1 MIFVSLIHIFTL
13 FIKVA
18 KTTYRGHDL
27 RELYRTLTNRCVHST
42 TNGLPFTS
50 TVFCSSSRGFRDRY
64 RKSLEQ
70 KNKTI
75 CIDTTR
81 VSENMFGFV
90 VIGWTEPLIS
100 HSLSPPVP
108 FFYVA
113 QHIPPAAFVFAQ
125 HINLVWNLRW
135 SQYLTE
141 TCIYTHTHT
150 PSPWPDRTFFFT
162 RIFAQGNIWLKII
175 H

>member
-100 HSLSPPVP
+100 HSLS
-108 FFYVA
+108 
-113 QHIPPAAFVFAQ
+113 AFLLCCTTHSSSCFCVCSTYQ
-125 HINLVWNLRW
+125 LGLKSEVKSISYRNM
-135 SQYLTE
+135 Y
-141 TCIYTHTHT
+141 IYTHTHT